1 MYCRY
6 FDMKKDINMSKEF
19 IRESKIDKLTQ
30 AIINSGK
37 FIVDVSSPL
46 SACKRALEQIE
57 QRNEDRFI
65 ENVLND
71 INTADIESLDAVK
84 SLTRL
89 YKVIQ
94 VINKAT
100 TQDKINRF
108 RQLTVNGIINQE
120 SLSDNNFELFVNII
134 DNLTDLEFIILSA
147 IHRIENEHLRE
158 AYDLIISKNS
168 EKELL
173 KELNMDNNLFISYI
187 TLLKGKGM
195 ITPLTGKAY
204 KGGNEDPELTDVI
217 FTADAT
223 IITSN
228 EDFCINNVNG
238 HVSILFRQ
246 LLEYIN

>member
-1 MYCRY
+1 MS
-6 FDMKKDINMSKEF
+6 KDI
-19 IRESKIDKLTQ
+19 IRETKIDKLTQ

-37 FIVDVSSPL
+37 FLVNVSNPL
-46 SACKRALEQIE
+46 SICKIALEQIE
-57 QRNEDRFI
+57 QHNEDRFI
-65 ENVLND
+65 ENVIND
-71 INTADIESLDAVK
+71 INIADIESLNAVK
-84 SLTRL
+84 SLKRL

-100 TQDKINRF
+100 TQDKINHF
-108 RQLTVNGIINQE
+108 RKLTVNGIINQE
-120 SLSDNNFELFVNII
+120 CLSDDDFELFVNII

-147 IHRIENEHLRE
+147 IHRIENEHLGE
-158 AYDLIISKNS
+158 AYDLTTSKNT

-173 KELNMDNNLFISYI
+173 KELNMDNDLFISYI

-204 KGGNEDPELTDVI
+204 KGGNENPELTDVI

-238 HVSILFRQ
+238 HVSTLFKQ
-246 LLEYIN
+246 LLKYIN